1 MANLDYGQIN
11 VLSKGLSCLF
21 DHLSLDLGT
30 NSIDKTVMKPRIS
43 SHMGIDQENDD
54 PLTRKHKHLIRF
66 VVC

>member
-30 NSIDKTVMKPRIS
+30 YSIDKTVIKPHIS
-43 SHMGIDQENDD
+43 SHMVLDQEDED
-54 PLTRKHKHLIRF
+54 P
-66 VVC
+66 